1 MKHSMIVATAVLGLS
16 LFHAVTASAADDMK
30 RFEWKNVSFRYP
42 AAWKVQEI
50 KAPTENSHRL
60 LLNSQTNPPVTV
72 SMNLTKDAS
81 MLGADPSQA
90 GKIGES
96 FCLPSALKLAKKAEE
111 KIYHM
116 PTRIQVAGKSSQ
128 SVLMMVEREAGEQK
142 TFSSLHCFATY
153 DPGTMALGAIISGGV
168 RGKILNQAP
177 FLEATEQ
184 AYDMLD
190 SIRFH

>member
-1 MKHSMIVATAVLGLS
+1 MKCPVIVAAVVLGFS
-16 LFHAVTASAADDMK
+16 FVYAAAASAAEELTTYK
-30 RFEWKNVSFRYP
+30 WENVSFRYP

-50 KAPTENSHRL
+50 KAPTENSRRL
-60 LLNSQTNPPVTV
+60 LLKSQTNPPVNI
-72 SMNLTKDAS
+72 SMNMTKDAS

-116 PTRIQVAGKSSQ
+116 PTRIQIAGKNSK
-128 SVLMMVEREAGEQK
+128 SVLMIVEQEAGVQK
-142 TFSSLHCFATY
+142 TFSSLHCFAAY
-153 DPGTMALGAIISGGV
+153 DSSAMALGAIISGGV